1 MDNVLNIEAEM
12 EDRKAWIE
20 DDSAEEMLIDDLI
33 DYAIYGLARCEL
45 CKEDCFCIRARFPDP
60 RYYKLY
66 EVMRDLG
73 KELMMLKTLGNI
85 SQDLIPLG
93 ITKKGDS

>member
-12 EDRKAWIE
+12 EERKAWIE

-66 EVMRDLG
+66 EVM
-73 KELMMLKTLGNI
+73 MLKTLGNI